1 MREPGHPCTRRRCRT
16 PVEVMR
22 KAALH
27 GDWHP
32 VPTSLQTRCSPAG
45 PERQSALNSRP
56 LSVLCSTSTLS
67 GPSTP
72 INPVAS
78 RLSFVR
84 WLYRLHV
91 LLLCP
96 PVCTCGHEH
105 GHGLY
110 MAPACQ
116 HATRRPSPH
125 SRIHVLC
132 TLCPFSL
139 TPSLSSVEASNL
151 PSNRQRAWHHTRRG
165 LLTRPSVLKQ
175 KKKKRV
181 HRQQTSTKVRRPATP
196 ASHMI

>member
-72 INPVAS
+72 VNLVAS

-84 WLYRLHV
+84 CTACTPAPLAA
-91 LLLCP
+91 
-96 PVCTCGHEH
+96 CTCGHEH

-125 SRIHVLC
+125 SLSERIMYSVL
-132 TLCPFSL
+132 PSL
-139 TPSLSSVEASNL
+139 ALLSSVEASNV
-151 PSNRQRAWHHTRRG
+151 PSKNRQRAWHHTRRG

-181 HRQQTSTKVRRPATP
+181 RRQQTSTKVRRPATS
-196 ASHMI
+196 SHMI